1 MKGGEVDPAP
11 GRRGHPISPS
21 DYPPGTFEDELAELP
36 VAGAAPGWMS
46 EKAVAIGHCLVAS
59 GVPVAFG
66 VGFPTLG
73 SERTTQFLC
82 EEIEGLTGGK
92 WIHEPDRILI
102 QSIEEKR
109 KRLKLQD
116 LYA

>member
-1 MKGGEVDPAP
+1 M
-11 GRRGHPISPS
+11 
-21 DYPPGTFEDELAELP
+21 
-36 VAGAAPGWMS
+36 AGAAPGWMS

-73 SERTTQFLC
+73 SEQTTQFLC

-92 WIHEPDRILI
+92 WIYEPERWTASSSSPSRRNARSSSCRTSMPDGGP
-102 QSIEEKR
+102 QEF
-109 KRLKLQD
+109 
-116 LYA
+116 